1 MDQEGY
7 IKFNC
12 TWIECEL
19 IASDELHSLRFWREI
34 LYDHN
39 LIGSYPDGTGFGN
52 ISKRLEKNIFLV
64 SGTATGHIPNLTEQ
78 HFSLVTTFDI
88 KKNALTCEGPVKAS
102 SESLTHAVIYESV
115 PWVNAIVHIHNRTL
129 WDKLIDIMP
138 TTSAEVEYGTPE
150 IALEIKRLLKTTS
163 LEQEK
168 IIAMGGH
175 KEGIISF
182 GAELGEAVNN
192 ILVLLS

>member
-1 MDQEGY
+1 MDQEGN

-19 IASDELHSLRFWREI
+19 NPSDELHSLRFWREI

-52 ISKRLEKNIFLV
+52 ISRRLKGNYFLI
-64 SGTATGHIPNLTEQ
+64 SGTATGHLPHLTEH
-78 HFSLVTTFDI
+78 HFSLVTAFDI
-88 KKNALTCEGPVKAS
+88 ADNSLTCEGPIKAS

-115 PWVNAIVHIHNRTL
+115 PWVNAIVHIHNGAL
-129 WDKLIDIMP
+129 WDKLMDIVP
-138 TTSAEVEYGTPE
+138 TTSPEVEYGTPE
-150 IALEIKRLLKTTS
+150 IAEEIKRLLKTTN
-163 LEQEK
+163 LEQDK

-182 GAELGEAVNN
+182 GSELGEAVNN